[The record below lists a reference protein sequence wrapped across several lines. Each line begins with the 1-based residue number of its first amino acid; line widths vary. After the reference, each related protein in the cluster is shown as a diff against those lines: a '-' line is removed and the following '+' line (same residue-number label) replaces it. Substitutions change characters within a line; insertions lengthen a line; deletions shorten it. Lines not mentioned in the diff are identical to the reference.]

1 MRDAISDELTT
12 KRSFPEPSPCVTERM
27 EHSHRDPE
35 DDFFC
40 LRYEVWYSSL
50 DCAVRT
56 KFRTC
61 GGCMNCEQGRFN
73 FKRHAPALATL
84 RFPRVET

>member
-1 MRDAISDELTT
+1 MREWIPSDLTNGDT
-12 KRSFPEPSPCVTERM
+12 LHRASPCVTDRM
-27 EHSHRDPE
+27 QHAHRDPE

-40 LRYEVWYSSL
+40 LRFEVWYSSL

-61 GGCMNCEQGRFN
+61 EGCMNCEQGRFN
-73 FKRHAPALATL
+73 LKRHASALVTL
-84 RFPRVET
+84 RFPGVAT